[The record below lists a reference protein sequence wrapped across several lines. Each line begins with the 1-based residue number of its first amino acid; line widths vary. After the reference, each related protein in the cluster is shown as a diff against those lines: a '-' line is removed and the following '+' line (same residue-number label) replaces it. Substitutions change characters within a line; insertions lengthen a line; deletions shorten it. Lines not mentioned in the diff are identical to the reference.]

1 MSAFGSTNGSRRPRL
16 ADCVIRAGAEGALLG
31 AGSDYPVGP
40 YDVPRDP
47 FDSPIDEIQTLRVDP
62 AIVGGRAVH
71 DPTGRF
77 A

>member
-1 MSAFGSTNGSRRPRL
+1 MSAFGSTNGSRRPRPHES
-16 ADCVIRAGAEGALLG
+16 RSRRGAEGALLG
-31 AGSDYPVGP
+31 AGSDYPVGT
-40 YDVPRDP
+40 YDVRRDP